1 MQKCIPKH
9 PVKPIHPLLIAAAYL
24 LYHALYSGRFG
35 RFGRIC
41 LALAMVMSL
50 VGQLPQPPFPTRMMN
65 KE

>member
-1 MQKCIPKH
+1 MQKYMPKH
-9 PVKPIHPLLIAAAYL
+9 PVSSIHPLLIAAAYL

-41 LALAMVMSL
+41 LALVMVMSL